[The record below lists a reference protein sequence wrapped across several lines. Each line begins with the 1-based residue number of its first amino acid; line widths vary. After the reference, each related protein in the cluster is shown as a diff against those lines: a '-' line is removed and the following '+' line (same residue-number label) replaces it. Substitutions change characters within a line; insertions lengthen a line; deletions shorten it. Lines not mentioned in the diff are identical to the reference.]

1 LPVKKHPNNLNAM
14 SDYLTEDKK
23 TSKIIIGTR
32 GSELALWQANY
43 VKDQL
48 ATIGVDSELKIIKTQ
63 GDKILNLSF
72 DKLEGKGFF
81 TKELEEELLSGTID
95 LAVHSHKD
103 LPTNHPEGLIIAAV
117 SDREDPA
124 ELLLIL
130 KDCVDVQHKL
140 SVKFGAMVGTSSNR
154 RKAQLLAVRPD
165 LEIEELR
172 GNVITR
178 IQKLRDEKYDAIM
191 LAKAGVL
198 RLGLDLSEFYV
209 EELEPNELIP
219 APAQGVLA
227 YQIRESD
234 RALFEKLQAINNKD
248 IAEQIGIE
256 RKVLNLFEGGCQMPL
271 GCYCRKDGSNFQIWT
286 SKANDGNDFPDRL
299 FTQSEILEG
308 IAEKIVA
315 KFDKKRKFPKNIF
328 ISRELSE
335 SSYLKH
341 AMANHHVEV
350 EGRSLIRTFPSINK
364 LDSFILRN
372 VDWVFFSSKNA
383 IEYFFKLKPVLPKK
397 VKFGV
402 LGRASEDT
410 LRLHGKKA
418 DFNGEEEG
426 IDTSDIAKEFAKL
439 ANGKNVL
446 FPIAKGSLKTIQK
459 ELSLDTKIT
468 ELIVYE
474 TVSVE
479 GIEKSNAEVLIFTSP
494 SNVDSYFADHLL
506 DPDQKVICI
515 GKTTGQK
522 FDEMGVNY
530 SLPFSPDEMGL
541 AEAVFALDL

>member
-1 LPVKKHPNNLNAM
+1 M
-14 SDYLTEDKK
+14 SDYLTGENQF
-23 TSKIIIGTR
+23 SKIIIGTR

-43 VKDQL
+43 VKDLLLNIGL
-48 ATIGVDSELKIIKTQ
+48 ASELKIIKTQ

-81 TKELEEELLSGTID
+81 TKELEEELLNGTID

-124 ELLLIL
+124 ELLLVL
-130 KDCVDVQHKL
+130 KDCTDFQQKL
-140 SVKFGAMVGTSSNR
+140 SLKFGAMVGTSSNR
-154 RKAQLLAVRPD
+154 RKAQLLALRPD

-198 RLGLDLSEFYV
+198 RLGLDLSEFHV

-234 RALFEKLQAINNKD
+234 RDLFEKLQAINNKEV
-248 IAEQIGIE
+248 AEQIGIE

-271 GCYCRKDGSNFQIWT
+271 GCYCRKDGSTFQIWT
-286 SKANDGNDFPDRL
+286 TKANDGNDFPDRL
-299 FTQSEILEG
+299 YTETQTTEG
-308 IAEKIVA
+308 IAEMIVS
-315 KFDKKRKFPKNIF
+315 KFVTNRKFPKNIF
-328 ISRELSE
+328 ITRELSE
-335 SSYLKH
+335 SSYLKQ
-341 AMANHHVEV
+341 AMAKHEIEV
-350 EGRSLIRTFPSINK
+350 EGRSLIRTFPAINK

-372 VDWVFFSSKNA
+372 IDWVFFSSKNA
-383 IEYFFKLKPVLPKK
+383 IEYFFKLEPQLPKK

-410 LRLHGKKA
+410 LRIHGKKA

-426 IDTSDIAKEFAKL
+426 IDTADIAKEFAKV
-439 ANGKNVL
+439 ANGAQVL
-446 FPIAKGSLKTIQK
+446 FPSAKGSLKTIQK
-459 ELSLDTKIT
+459 ELSADTKII
-468 ELIVYE
+468 ELTVYE
-474 TVSVE
+474 TVAIDDV
-479 GIEKSNAEVLIFTSP
+479 EKSNAEVLIFTSP
-494 SNVDSYFADHLL
+494 SNVDSYFIENLL
-506 DPDQKVICI
+506 EPGQKIICI

-522 FDEMGVNY
+522 FDEMGVSY
-530 SLPFSPDEMGL
+530 TLPFSPDEIGL
-541 AEAVFALDL
+541 AEAVFTLD